1 LKKKDL
7 LKGVKKHVFHQ
18 AVQKRLDARRAWFDK
33 ACPEFIEGLTM
44 TNCKP
49 ALSLSKGGTQRNT
62 ADERFST
69 AC

>member
-33 ACPEFIEGLTM
+33 LTM
-44 TNCKP
+44 TICKP
-49 ALSLSKGGTQRNT
+49 VLSLPKEGTQRNT